1 MAFLF
6 KSKKNQDRA
15 LANRDGNS
23 GGGGSQSSIQSAS
36 ARIAREE
43 KSSTQR
49 STPTGS
55 LNSID
60 HDGSAGAG
68 SPDQP
73 YGRQRGTSVDQV
85 SSQSP
90 SSDLPLRNGPPV
102 SQQNVSPQ
110 QQQQMMNPNSSL
122 YPWSQRRLTYTS
134 SHPSPFPRYGAA
146 VNSVSS
152 KEGDIYIMGGL
163 INSSTVKGDL
173 WMIEAGQNMACYP
186 LATTAEGP
194 GPRVGHASL
203 LVGNA
208 FIVYGGDTKVDE
220 MDVLDETLYLLNT
233 STRQW
238 SRALPAGTRPS
249 GRYGHSLNILGSKI
263 YIFGGQI
270 EGYFMND
277 LSAFDLNQLQMPNN
291 RWEMLI
297 QNTESGGPPVG
308 KIPAARTN
316 HTVVTFNDKMYLFG
330 GTNGY
335 QWFNDVWSYDPATN
349 EWTQLDCIGYIPVP
363 REGHAATLVDDVMYI
378 FGGRTEEGADL
389 GDLAAFRITSRRW
402 YTFQNM
408 GPSPSPRS
416 GHSMTTVGKAVV
428 VVGGEPSSSPASVGD
443 LGIVYMLD
451 TTKIR
456 YPNDAQAQ
464 QQTGAPQQQRI
475 GQTRRP
481 STAAETRNLLS
492 RDGSTGPPD
501 AKRLVGAPRDPSAV
515 NSPPNVVRGSP
526 SDKDMSNS
534 PVAVNNVSKLPRS
547 AAASPPA
554 GPPPQ
559 GPTPAKPTG
568 PPGSQGRVRGP
579 SSERDGP
586 VSSPQPSQVQSPVIR
601 EVKEPVQKDAEGP
614 MTNGRRTPQQ
624 QVRRTGSQSETAPLE
639 SKPKSRQGSRSGGSM
654 DSAIEPGLKAAVQ
667 HLQSQPPPP
676 QYQHQQQSP
685 HQQPPQHQQ
694 QSPHQQPPQLHQQ
707 PPQLHQQPPQLQQ
720 HQPQLQQS
728 PHQQPPQLQQQQPQ
742 PQPQQSQP
750 QPQIQS
756 APPIQAIRPA
766 SPPPPTRQA
775 SNPLSRRSSGRNS
788 QTVALLKELDTARNR
803 NAWYASELELARK
816 AGYVPNAS
824 LSPVLDSRAA
834 ETFDDEDKPLIEA
847 LLAMR
852 TELANV
858 QASVDKQAVLAAKQ
872 IAEAEKQRDA
882 AIQEAVYARARL
894 AAQTGGSAASTP
906 QLDGERDV
914 DDRSTEISRKLATA
928 LNYQKDIQA
937 QVEMLKSELEA
948 EKRARQLADD
958 TTNASSKRMSELES
972 YKTMTSTELE
982 QLKAELHMVQ
992 KEAREQAVQYTEAM
1006 ATVQLLKVEKED
1018 FEKKYNE
1025 SVGSSKDHNETF
1037 DSLREAMAASAEMK
1051 TLLEGKLEEE
1061 RSQREK
1067 AEAKLNR
1074 LKAEHETRTAELVA
1088 ATQRLRDAEELAE
1101 KHANEARAHQQAVL
1115 AGFEKVSARNIGHDG
1130 SGETERLKAL
1140 QEQLNAANAL
1150 VKKYQQEADAAA
1162 DKLRTAEERIAGLEV
1177 YQEQSSREGVAIRRQ
1192 LQAALR
1198 ETQSLQAKNSDL
1210 KHQLQNQ
1217 QLETNAMT
1225 VQHNTLKDILV
1236 ERGISPTNMPRTR
1249 SIGSPRVN
1257 TPEQARIRDL
1267 EDQLAAAIANHEDNA
1282 QRSAAQQD
1290 ATEAAYR
1297 EKLTQLENDYQ
1308 SAVHY
1313 VKGTEKMLKQLKEQ
1327 LARYKSE
1334 NTRLKSEIEELEERV
1349 DKSGSNISTAPD
1361 NWESERHILQE
1372 KIDSLEE
1379 DLQASTEHLENQL
1392 IAVRKELEDS
1402 KKVREGALKD
1412 AEEASRKLAVNRRD
1426 LEELQQENALLERRA
1441 QDAEQKVSL
1450 LLDQVETSVDSYR
1463 RQSRQAPS
1471 MTSEVTAAGGT
1482 NGHTMGHQRQD
1493 SSDADSNF
1501 GGVGGGVDGR
1511 NSTALDN
1518 LATELETLR
1527 THWEATNKNYRL
1539 SNTFDFEGTATPTRK
1554 DDEVGLGLSE
1564 SLADWR
1570 KRLDVDEQTE
1580 NDRAKT
1586 KSRPDRP

>member
-15 LANRDGNS
+15 LSSRDANS
-23 GGGGSQSSIQSAS
+23 GGGSQSSIQSAS

-43 KSSTQR
+43 KNATQR

-55 LNSID
+55 VNSID
-60 HDGSAGAG
+60 HDGSAGAA
-68 SPDQP
+68 SPDQG
-73 YGRQRGTSVDQV
+73 YGRQRGLSVDQGP
-85 SSQSP
+85 SQSS

-102 SQQNVSPQ
+102 SQQNISS
-110 QQQQMMNPNSSL
+110 QQQQMMNPNASL

-152 KEGDIYIMGGL
+152 KEGDIYVMGGL

-220 MDVLDETLYLLNT
+220 TDVLDETLYLLNT

-316 HTVVTFNDKMYLFG
+316 HSMVTFNDKMYLFG

-349 EWTQLDCIGYIPVP
+349 EWSQLDCIGYIPVP

-456 YPNDAQAQ
+456 YPNDAQTPQ
-464 QQTGAPQQQRI
+464 QPAGQPQQQRV
-475 GQTRRP
+475 QQARRP

-501 AKRLVGAPRDPSAV
+501 QKRLVGAPRDPSAV
-515 NSPPNVVRGSP
+515 NSPPNGYRGGPNGTEASNP
-526 SDKDMSNS
+526 AAANNMSR
-534 PVAVNNVSKLPRS
+534 VPRS

-559 GPTPAKPTG
+559 GPTPAKPSVQTANL
-568 PPGSQGRVRGP
+568 GRVRGQ
-579 SSERDGP
+579 SSERDGSA
-586 VSSPQPSQVQSPVIR
+586 VGSPQLSQNQSPVIR
-601 EVKEPVQKDAEGP
+601 EVKEPASKDPEVVP
-614 MTNGRRTPQQ
+614 VTNGRRTPQH
-624 QVRRTGSQSETAPLE
+624 QVKRTGSQSESVAAEPT
-639 SKPKSRQGSRSGGSM
+639 KPKSRQGSRSGGSV
-654 DSAIEPGLKAAVQ
+654 DSTTEPALKAIQ
-667 HLQSQPPPP
+667 PQPQSQPQSQPPQQQQPISSPP
-676 QYQHQQQSP
+676 QQQQ
-685 HQQPPQHQQ
+685 Q
-694 QSPHQQPPQLHQQ
+694 
-707 PPQLHQQPPQLQQ
+707 
-720 HQPQLQQS
+720 
-728 PHQQPPQLQQQQPQ
+728 QLQQQQQ
-742 PQPQQSQP
+742 VQQ
-750 QPQIQS
+750 
-756 APPIQAIRPA
+756 AQANRPA

-858 QASVDKQAVLAAKQ
+858 QASIDKQAVLAAKQ
-872 IAEAEKQRDA
+872 IAEAEKQRDS
-882 AIQEAVYARARL
+882 AIQEAVYAKAKL
-894 AAQTGGSAASTP
+894 AAQVGGSVASTP

-928 LNYQKDIQA
+928 LNYQKDLQA
-937 QVEMLKSELEA
+937 QMEMLKSELEA

-958 TTNASSKRMSELES
+958 TTNASQKRMSELES

-1006 ATVQLLKVEKED
+1006 ASVQFLKVEKED

-1025 SVGSSKDHNETF
+1025 SVGNSKEQNDTF

-1051 TLLEGKLEEE
+1051 SHLESKLEEE

-1067 AEAKLNR
+1067 LESKLNK

-1101 KHANEARAHQQAVL
+1101 KHANEARTHRQAVL
-1115 AGFEKVSARNIGHDG
+1115 AGFDKVSTRDLGADTKAD
-1130 SGETERLKAL
+1130 SEKLKAL
-1140 QEQLNAANAL
+1140 QGQLNAANAL
-1150 VKKYQQEADAAA
+1150 VKKYQQEADSAA

-1198 ETQSLQAKNSDL
+1198 DTQSLQAKNSDL

-1236 ERGISPTNMPRTR
+1236 ERGISPTNMARTR

-1267 EDQLAAAIANHEDNA
+1267 EDQLTAATTAHEESS
-1282 QRSAAQQD
+1282 QRAAAQQE

-1327 LARYKSE
+1327 LARYKTE

-1349 DKSGSNISTAPD
+1349 EASASNVGGAAPA

-1372 KIDSLEE
+1372 KIESLEE
-1379 DLQASTEHLENQL
+1379 DLQASTEKLENQL
-1392 IAVRKELEDS
+1392 NAVRKELDET
-1402 KKVREGALKD
+1402 KKQREGALKD
-1412 AEEASRKLAVNRRD
+1412 AEEASRKLGANRRD

-1450 LLDQVETSVDSYR
+1450 LLDQVESSVDSYR

-1471 MTSEVTAAGGT
+1471 MTSEATVGGT
-1482 NGHTMGHQRQD
+1482 NGNSISHQRQD
-1493 SSDADSNF
+1493 SSDADSNY
-1501 GGVGGGVDGR
+1501 GGVSGGVDGR

-1518 LATELETLR
+1518 LANELETLR
-1527 THWEATNKNYRL
+1527 THLEATNKNYRL

-1554 DDEVGLGLSE
+1554 DEEVGLGLSE

-1580 NDRAKT
+1580 NDRTKT

>member
-15 LANRDGNS
+15 LASRDGNS
-23 GGGGSQSSIQSAS
+23 GGGSQGSIQSQRE
-36 ARIAREE
+36 RIAREE
-43 KSSTQR
+43 KNGTQR

-55 LNSID
+55 LHSID
-60 HDGSAGAG
+60 RDGSAGAG
-68 SPDQP
+68 SPDQG
-73 YGRQRGTSVDQV
+73 YGRQRGASVDQAT
-85 SSQSP
+85 SQP
-90 SSDLPLRNGPPV
+90 PSDLPLRNGPPV
-102 SQQNVSPQ
+102 SSQNQMPPQ
-110 QQQQMMNPNSSL
+110 QVTNPNASL

-152 KEGDIYIMGGL
+152 KEGDIYVMGGL

-220 MDVLDETLYLLNT
+220 TDVLDETLYLLNT

-277 LSAFDLNQLQMPNN
+277 LAAFDLNQLQMPNN

-297 QNTESGGPPVG
+297 QNTDSGGPAVG

-316 HTVVTFNDKMYLFG
+316 HSVVTFNDKMYLFG

-349 EWTQLDCIGYIPVP
+349 EWSQLDCIGYIPVP
-363 REGHAATLVDDVMYI
+363 REGHAAAIVDDVMYI
-378 FGGRTEEGADL
+378 FGGRTEEGVDL

-456 YPNDAQAQ
+456 YPNDAPPPQ
-464 QQTGAPQQQRI
+464 QPGGQQRI
-475 GQTRRP
+475 PQARRP

-492 RDGSTGPPD
+492 RDGSAGPPD
-501 AKRLVGAPRDPSAV
+501 QRRLVGAPRDTSAAS
-515 NSPPNVVRGSP
+515 NGSPNGVRGSP
-526 SDKDMSNS
+526 NASDAS
-534 PVAVNNVSKLPRS
+534 PVTVSASKNPMS

-559 GPTPAKPTG
+559 GPTPAKPVLQTG
-568 PPGSQGRVRGP
+568 NLGRVRGQ
-579 SSERDGP
+579 SSERDG
-586 VSSPQPSQVQSPVIR
+586 SIGGSPKIAAGQSPVIR
-601 EVKEPVQKDAEGP
+601 EVREPASKDAESP
-614 MTNGRRTPQQ
+614 VTNGRRTPQQ
-624 QVRRTGSQSETAPLE
+624 VARSASGSKSDVVPSETF
-639 SKPKSRQGSRSGGSM
+639 KPRSRQGNRSQTSV
-654 DSAIEPGLKAAVQ
+654 DSTTEPSLKAMATQQAQVQ
-667 HLQSQPPPP
+667 P
-676 QYQHQQQSP
+676 
-685 HQQPPQHQQ
+685 
-694 QSPHQQPPQLHQQ
+694 
-707 PPQLHQQPPQLQQ
+707 
-720 HQPQLQQS
+720 
-728 PHQQPPQLQQQQPQ
+728 
-742 PQPQQSQP
+742 
-750 QPQIQS
+750 
-756 APPIQAIRPA
+756 PPIQAPPPQQPMPQQQLPQPPVQQQLPQPTVQQQQTIRPA

-775 SNPLSRRSSGRNS
+775 SNPMSRRSSGRNS

-882 AIQEAVYARARL
+882 AIQEAVYAKAKL
-894 AAQTGGSAASTP
+894 AAQVGGSVASTP

-914 DDRSTEISRKLATA
+914 DDRSTEISKKLAQA
-928 LNYQKDIQA
+928 LNYQKDLQSQLEI
-937 QVEMLKSELEA
+937 MKSELDA
-948 EKRARQLADD
+948 ERRARQLADD
-958 TTNASSKRMSELES
+958 TTNASQKRMSELES
-972 YKTMTSTELE
+972 YKTTTSTELE

-992 KEAREQAVQYTEAM
+992 KEAREQAIQYTEAV
-1006 ATVQLLKVEKED
+1006 AAVQLMKVEKED
-1018 FEKKYNE
+1018 FEAKYNK
-1025 SVGSSKDHNETF
+1025 SVGNSKEQDDTF
-1037 DSLREAMAASAEMK
+1037 DSLREAITASAEMK
-1051 TLLEGKLEEE
+1051 ALLESKLEEE
-1061 RSQREK
+1061 RAQREK
-1067 AEAKLNR
+1067 IELKLNK
-1074 LKAEHETRTAELVA
+1074 LKAEHEARTAELVA
-1088 ATQRLRDAEELAE
+1088 ATQRLRDSEEIAE
-1101 KHANEARAHQQAVL
+1101 KHAKEAKLHQQAVL
-1115 AGFEKVSARNIGHDG
+1115 AGFDKVAAARDVG
-1130 SGETERLKAL
+1130 SDSKADTERLKAL
-1140 QEQLNAANAL
+1140 QGQLNAANAL

-1198 ETQSLQAKNSDL
+1198 DTQSLQAKNSDL

-1236 ERGISPTNMPRTR
+1236 ERGISPTGMSRTR

-1257 TPEQARIRDL
+1257 TPDQVRIRDL
-1267 EDQLAAAIANHEDNA
+1267 EDQLNAALSAHEENA
-1282 QRSAAQQD
+1282 QRSAAQQE
-1290 ATEAAYR
+1290 ASEAAYR

-1327 LARYKSE
+1327 LSRYKTE
-1334 NTRLKSEIEELEERV
+1334 NAKLKSEIEDLEERV
-1349 DKSGSNISTAPD
+1349 EASAANTGAAPA
-1361 NWESERHILQE
+1361 NWESERHILQT
-1372 KIDSLEE
+1372 KIEALEE
-1379 DLQASTEHLENQL
+1379 ELENSTEQLEKQL
-1392 IAVRKELEDS
+1392 NAVRKELEES
-1402 KKVREGALKD
+1402 KKQRENALHD
-1412 AEEASRKLAVNRRD
+1412 AEEASRKLAANRRD
-1426 LEELQQENALLERRA
+1426 LEELQQENILLERRA
-1441 QDAEQKVSL
+1441 QDAEEKVSL

-1471 MTSEVTAAGGT
+1471 MTSELTERGT
-1482 NGHTMGHQRQD
+1482 NGANTGHHRQD
-1493 SSDADSNF
+1493 SSDMDSTY
-1501 GGVGGGVDGR
+1501 GAASGGVDGR

-1518 LATELETLR
+1518 LANELETLR

-1539 SNTFDFEGTATPTRK
+1539 SNTFDFEGAVTPTRK
-1554 DDEVGLGLSE
+1554 DEDVGMGLSE

-1580 NDRAKT
+1580 NERAKT